1 MKYLD
6 KVEMSN
12 LLLSVL
18 WIIFFIPLYLSFS
31 NAFAT
36 DEVKEECIE
45 VPAFEEIIIPK
56 EIPEIQGKT
65 IIPEEV
71 EIELTDITVIN
82 NSGYIWEEES
92 TFNNAF
98 SMARSLL
105 GPNKLF
111 MWKDDVYHTNFVEEV
126 NLLTTQEQEFLQV
139 AE

>member
-12 LLLSVL
+12 LLLSAL
-18 WIIFFIPLYLSFS
+18 WIVFCIPLYLSFS

-45 VPAFEEIIIPK
+45 TPVLEVIPIP
-56 EIPEIQGKT
+56 EDIPEIRGET

-82 NSGYIWEEES
+82 NSGYIWEEEN

-105 GPNKLF
+105 GPDKTF
-111 MWKDDVYHTNFVEEV
+111 MWKNDLYHTNFVEEV